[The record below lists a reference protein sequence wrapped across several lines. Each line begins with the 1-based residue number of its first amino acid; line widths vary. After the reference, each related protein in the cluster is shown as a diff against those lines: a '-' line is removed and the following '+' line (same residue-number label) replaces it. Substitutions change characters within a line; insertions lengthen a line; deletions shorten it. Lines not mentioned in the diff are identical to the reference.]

1 MWQMSMWEFI
11 QAGGVLMA
19 PILLCSILT
28 VAIFIEKFIFLKKLN
43 KEQKEFVNKLSPKI
57 KANNLVAAINYC
69 DAHSFPVAYILKA
82 GILKFG
88 SSREDIKESMQD
100 ISHTEIPKLEEKL
113 NILVYIYQ
121 SAPLLGLLGTVA
133 GIANSFYT
141 IQVRSASL
149 NPVTAA
155 DLAAGIW
162 QALITTITGLVV
174 AIMASAFY
182 YYLSH
187 RITLVVWDMERTST
201 GFIETLSQ
209 LSESQAETELS

>member
-1 MWQMSMWEFI
+1 MWQMSTWEFI

-28 VAIFIEKFIFLKKLN
+28 VAIFIEKFLLLKSLN
-43 KEQKEFVNKLSPKI
+43 KEQKDFLNSLAPKI

-69 DAHSFPVAYILKA
+69 DAHTFPIAHILKA

-88 SSREDIKESMQD
+88 SPREDIKESMQD
-100 ISHTEIPKLEEKL
+100 VSHTEIPKLEEKL

-141 IQVRSASL
+141 IQVRSTSL

-187 RITLVVWDMERTST
+187 RITLMVWEMERTAT

-209 LSESQAETELS
+209 LSESQAETEL